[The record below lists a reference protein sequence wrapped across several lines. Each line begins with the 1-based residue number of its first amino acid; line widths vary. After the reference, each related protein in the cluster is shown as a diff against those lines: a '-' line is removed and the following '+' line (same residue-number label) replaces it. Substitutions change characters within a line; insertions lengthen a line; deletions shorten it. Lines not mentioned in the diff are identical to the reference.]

1 MTTNLVD
8 AYTSMPAPPAKG
20 TSLTALLYLVV
31 SFLVILSSHA
41 LVGTVGAVGYLWLII
56 FLVTMFYLLP
66 LLAFTTMFTLLFFQN
81 ILLCL
86 VVHYVDGPEVLQIAQ
101 GANFIAIAVLGGL
114 ASLIIFSKRNMFPP
128 EQRKLLTAAALFVG
142 TVIVYSAYGLAQ
154 ARPTSV
160 LAYTRLYLSGPL
172 MLAIGFYFAQFVS
185 PAYLR
190 MLIAVTAI
198 FMLAYGAAE
207 LFFPFWL
214 YETFK
219 VDDFLH
225 LKFLLREDN
234 RTFFSV
240 AQAIEQNM
248 RNYLNLTGA
257 FGLDL
262 VVMRLR
268 GPTLHEISYGYALMF
283 LSYTCLFFRMPVL
296 AFLCAVMLVI
306 AGIKGPLIM
315 LFFGIAI
322 YAGYRLTRSGARYL
336 LPVITLTLLC
346 YIIIAFL
353 YGLSTRDFHIL
364 GLIGGISGFFSNP
377 IGRGVGVGGNMSDL
391 AFAGRNFVD
400 IHNAGRVDY
409 AMESAIGVLLYQ
421 LGAASALFFIF
432 YFRLWKTIWRI
443 AIDTSKTM
451 PQLVVFPIAMGFLL
465 VNGLFQEE
473 MMSAQGWAVWL
484 MAVGFFF
491 GYGFK
496 PKDNNA

>member
-1 MTTNLVD
+1 MNVNTPYSSANYL
-8 AYTSMPAPPAKG
+8 PE
-20 TSLTALLYLVV
+20 LTKVTPLAALFYVLA
-31 SFLVILSSHA
+31 SFVAIMCSHI
-41 LVGTVGAVGYLWLII
+41 LVGMAGALGYVWLII
-56 FLVTMFYLLP
+56 FLVATFYLLP
-66 LLAFTTMFTLLFFQN
+66 LLAFTAMFTLLFFQN

-86 VVHYVDGPEVLQIAQ
+86 VVNHIDGPEVLQMAQ
-101 GANFIAIAVLGGL
+101 GANFIAIAILGGL
-114 ASLIIFSKRNMFPP
+114 SSLIIFSKRNMFPP
-128 EQRKLLTAAALFVG
+128 DQRKVLIAAAMFVG
-142 TVIVYSAYGLAQ
+142 VVVVYSAYGLAQ

-172 MLAIGFYFAQFVS
+172 MLAIGFYFAQFAS

-190 MLIAVTAI
+190 MLVAVTAI
-198 FMLAYGAAE
+198 FMLAYGATE

-262 VVMRLR
+262 VIMRLR

-283 LSYTCLFFRMPVL
+283 LSYTCLFFRMPIL

-315 LFFGIAI
+315 LFFGMLI
-322 YAGYRLTRSGARYL
+322 YAGYRLTRGGTRYL
-336 LPVITLTLLC
+336 LPVLSFTLLS
-346 YIIIAFL
+346 YIVLAFL
-353 YGLSTRDFHIL
+353 YGLSTRDFHVL
-364 GLIGGISGFFSNP
+364 GLIGGINGFFSNP

-391 AFAGRNFVD
+391 AFAGRNFTD

-443 AIDTSKTM
+443 AIDASKTM
-451 PQLVVFPIAMGFLL
+451 PQLIVFPIAMGFLL

-496 PKDNNA
+496 PKGNDT